1 MARRPRIV
9 LALALSLAALGLTAL
24 IFGFV
29 EFTDAVAARR
39 PDPAAKADGIVAP
52 TGGTQRIEDAV
63 RLLIE
68 GRGRRLLIS
77 GVNLAVTEKDI
88 AKALPQASPLLECC
102 IDLDHRAL
110 NTAGNAEET
119 AKWASRN
126 GFSSLLVVTSD
137 YHLPRTMLE
146 LSREAPHI
154 RLIGYPVRSLAF
166 TQGRWWMNGTILRL
180 LVSEYSKYVLAR
192 LYLRLD
198 RSLGRPPTTR

>member
-1 MARRPRIV
+1 MACRPRIV

-24 IFGFV
+24 VLGFI
-29 EFTDAVAARR
+29 EFTDDVAAKRA
-39 PDPAAKADGIVAP
+39 DPTAKADGIVAP

-77 GVNLAVTEKDI
+77 GVNQAVTEKDI
-88 AKALPQASPLLECC
+88 AKALPQASALLECC

-110 NTAGNAEET
+110 NTAGNAQET

-137 YHLPRTMLE
+137 YHLPRTLLE
-146 LSREAPHI
+146 LSREAPHV
-154 RLIGYPVRSLAF
+154 RLIGYPVRSPAF
-166 TQGRWWMNGTILRL
+166 LQGRWWQSPPILRL

-198 RSLGRPPTTR
+198 RSLGRASTTR